1 MALVEAY
8 RDLDRATR
16 APKAMVVSSK
26 QECKQDKTKRELWL
40 SSEIRLTELEQRLKE
55 TEKTN
60 PLALPPRTP
69 NQADVSTQTEETSES
84 VPVIPTSMPTA
95 PPHNYE
101 EELAA

>member
-40 SSEIRLTELEQRLKE
+40 SSEIRLTELEQQLKE
-55 TEKTN
+55 TGQTN
-60 PLALPPRTP
+60 PLALPPP
-69 NQADVSTQTEETSES
+69 ASSQVDVSTQTREPTDSIPATETYE
-84 VPVIPTSMPTA
+84 VPT
-95 PPHNYE
+95 
-101 EELAA
+101 